1 MGTGNFEGRKGCT
14 IVKYR
19 DTLSTDICA
28 KVAEPIEMP
37 FGLWAWMGSGNDV
50 LDGGPE
56 VLRDVAMV
64 TNFGTKVAINWLCV
78 NNSD

>member
-1 MGTGNFEGRKGCT
+1 MGENGRP
-14 IVKYR
+14 IVKYM
-19 DTLSTDICA
+19 DTTVVCA
-28 KVAEPIEMP
+28 KTTEPIGMP